1 MSIGPQIEFPF
12 LEKLHLYRFGEYM
25 KQSGDEERYMDHK
38 EYLIIWQLYM
48 SNIREVALTSN
59 NIWRRSDNLPSQTLL
74 KHTNKKGFSWSCYL
88 VEHVM
93 DGTESLIELSCPR
106 RH

>member
-12 LEKLHLYRFGEYM
+12 LEKLHLYRFGDYM

-59 NIWRRSDNLPSQTLL
+59 TIWSSTTDS
-74 KHTNKKGFSWSCYL
+74 GSVSWGSNPYKS
-88 VEHVM
+88 
-93 DGTESLIELSCPR
+93 TY
-106 RH
+106 